1 MSNQELACVLA
12 AIVIAD
18 EGQECT
24 AANIKAVCDAA
35 GVKVEGIWPLLFA
48 NYLEGKNVMDLLTSL
63 GSAAAA
69 PAAAGGAPA
78 GAAAAAAEPAKKEE
92 SSDDEIIGA
101 GGMFGDDSSSE
112 EESSSD

>member
-12 AIVIAD
+12 AIIIAD

-69 PAAAGGAPA
+69 PVAAGGAPA
-78 GAAAAAAEPAKKEE
+78 AAAASAEPAKKEE